1 MDAGKIVRR
10 FLVPSP
16 AITLYYLIKFGAKI
30 SPKAEVELSSFF
42 TIGRQSVISSF
53 TKIKASEGPLKIGS
67 HVSISTGCFIS
78 SHTGGLEIGDYC
90 LVGPN
95 VTIVGNNYNYSKIDV
110 PLEQQGIIS
119 KGIRIGSNV
128 WLGAGVCVLDGVTVG
143 DNCIITPNS
152 VISSNIPSGAIASG
166 QPAKVIFKRR

>member
-1 MDAGKIVRR
+1 MKASKIVRR

-16 AITLYYLIKFGAKI
+16 VITLFYLVKSGAKI
-30 SPKAEVELSSFF
+30 SPKAEVEFSSFL

-67 HVSISTGCFIS
+67 NVSISTGCFIS
-78 SHTGGLEIGDYC
+78 SHTGGLEIGDHC

-119 KGIRIGSNV
+119 KGIKIGRNV
-128 WLGAGVCVLDGVTVG
+128 WLGAGVCVLDGATIE

-152 VISSNIPSGAIASG
+152 VVSSNIPAGAIASG